1 MKTTVLTISSAL
13 IIAFSSFGQTHNFD
27 KQLIYQMTY
36 QKDTA
41 DIQSIKIELMELIMG
56 ESINIFQSVKIGKRD
71 SINSYGKRADKDFQ
85 PTAGQVIDLRTPV
98 KYSIYKLKNNSI
110 FFKENLT
117 YFPDSEENTMYY
129 EEKPELDWELSE
141 DTLTVSGFSCQKA
154 LLRYQN
160 RLWTAWFTQEIPMEE
175 GPYKF
180 RGLPGLIIKMN
191 DSSGTWAF
199 ELLGINSINRLVN
212 IPNETILKKKGM
224 AKTEFYKQKRH
235 QMENETI
242 IKETNGHLHFLDN
255 SARQSMIEKDKMKSK
270 LDNNWIERY
279 P

>member
-1 MKTTVLTISSAL
+1 MKTVLLISSAL
-13 IIAFSSFGQTHNFD
+13 IIAFSSFGQTQNFD

-36 QKDTA
+36 QKDTT
-41 DIQSIKIELMELIMG
+41 DIKSTQMELMELIMG
-56 ESINIFQSVKIGKRD
+56 ESITIFQSVKIGKRD

-85 PTAGQVIDLRTPV
+85 PTDRQVIDLRTPV
-98 KYSIYKLKNNSI
+98 KYSIYKLKNNSLL
-110 FFKENLT
+110 FKENLT
-117 YFPDSEENTMYY
+117 YFPDSEENTVYY

-160 RLWTAWFTQEIPMEE
+160 RLWTAWFTQEIPIEE

-191 DSSGTWAF
+191 DSSKTWGF
-199 ELLGINSINRLVN
+199 ELLGINSISRLVN
-212 IPNETILKKKGM
+212 LPDETALKKKRLTK
-224 AKTEFYKQKRH
+224 AEFYKQKRY
-235 QMENETI
+235 QVENETV
-242 IKETNGHLHFLDN
+242 IKETNGHLHFFDS
-255 SARQSMIEKDKMKSK
+255 SARQNMIEKDKMKSK

>member
-1 MKTTVLTISSAL
+1 MKTILTTSLAL
-13 IIAFSSFGQTHNFD
+13 MIAFSSFGQTHNFD

-41 DIQSIKIELMELIMG
+41 DIQSTQMELMELIMG

-85 PTAGQVIDLRTPV
+85 PSTRQVIDLRTPV
-98 KYSIYKLKNNSI
+98 KYSIYKLKNNSLL
-110 FFKENLT
+110 FKENLT
-117 YFPDSEENTMYY
+117 YSPDSEENTVYY
-129 EEKPELDWELSE
+129 EETPELDWELSE
-141 DTLTVSGFSCQKA
+141 DTLTLSGFSCQKA

-160 RLWTAWFTQEIPMEE
+160 RTWTAWFTQEIPIEE

-191 DSSGTWAF
+191 DSSETWVF
-199 ELLGINSINRLVN
+199 ELLGINSISRLVS
-212 IPNETILKKKGM
+212 IPDETILKKKM
-224 AKTEFYKQKRH
+224 LTKAEFYKQKRY

-242 IKETNGHLHFLDN
+242 IKETNGHLYFFDP
-255 SARQSMIEKDKMKSK
+255 SAKQSIIEKDKMKSK